1 MTTVLTQGTPGV
13 ASFGSDVVL
22 SADEPRFGDGQATT
36 TICNV
41 GASVDLPIYSVVAY
55 DGTTIALAEMVG
67 SPGVSNA
74 YGILTAPVLTGTGE
88 STTVAVYRSGHFN
101 MDALNWDASF
111 STDALKQAAFEGSV
125 SPTIFVSKPAF
136 DSANI
141 DI

>member
-41 GASVDLPIYSVVAY
+41 GALVDLPIYSVVAY

-74 YGILTAPVLTGTGE
+74 YGILTAPVNTATGE

-111 STDALKQAAFEGSV
+111 STDALKAAAFEGSV